1 MKRSLLLLLT
11 LFFAIYGKASI
22 TVGDNQVWWGYFN
35 AANAS
40 SLSYG
45 GYIGNSS
52 ACTIDAAIKI
62 PATEDMVNAIHKLDY
77 ISGGDFPAITVL
89 VKDIDEYEVGQMSN
103 FKHLELFL
111 GNGLEAIEWNTHQD
125 FEEMN
130 DDALLGVPKTFVGT
144 LESGFLRKKFIKKI
158 SIMN

>member
-1 MKRSLLLLLT
+1 MID
-11 LFFAIYGKASI
+11 FYDAICKA
-22 TVGDNQVWWGYFN
+22 VGDVNTNIEVVADVELELGD
-35 AANAS
+35 
-40 SLSYG
+40 
-45 GYIGNSS
+45 I
-52 ACTIDAAIKI
+52 
-62 PATEDMVNAIHKLDY
+62 TEDMVNAIHKLDY

-111 GNGLEAIEWNTHQD
+111 GDGLEAIQWNTNQD

-158 SIMN
+158 IISEME